1 MDLESQ
7 TAIKRLADEL
17 GKEHLMVLLG
27 APDAES
33 AEISAETVVVGDPT
47 YAGPL
52 AEAQLGL
59 EVYHVLEEE
68 IRKAVPD
75 DVWEEQIGIM
85 ADVLDVDEISTA
97 IRPFRQ
103 QGSRGEQAAP

>member
-7 TAIKRLADEL
+7 AAIKRLADEV
-17 GKEHLMVLLG
+17 GAEHLMVLLG

-68 IRKAVPD
+68 VREAVPD
-75 DVWEEQIGIM
+75 DVWEEQIGVM
-85 ADVLDVDEISTA
+85 ADVLDVDEIAAA
-97 IRPFRQ
+97 IRPFR
-103 QGSRGEQAAP
+103 EQARQ

>member
-7 TAIKRLADEL
+7 AAIKRLADEV
-17 GKEHLMVLLG
+17 GAEHLMVLLG

-59 EVYHVLEEE
+59 DVYHVLEEE
-68 IRKAVPD
+68 VRGAVPD
-75 DVWEEQIGIM
+75 DVWEEQIGVM
-85 ADVLDVDEISTA
+85 ADVLDVDEIAAA
-97 IRPFRQ
+97 IRPFR
-103 QGSRGEQAAP
+103 EQARQ

>member
-7 TAIKRLADEL
+7 SVIKRLADEL

-59 EVYHVLEEE
+59 EVYHVLEDE
-68 IRKAVPD
+68 IRKAVPED
-75 DVWEEQIGIM
+75 IWEEQIGIM
-85 ADVLDVDEISTA
+85 ADVLDVDEIATA
-97 IRPFRQ
+97 IRPFR
-103 QGSRGEQAAP
+103 EQATT